1 MDVVWAKI
9 SAMAIEKALAS
20 VPPTPFN
27 LVLIPA
33 AIGMALGLVKT
44 AFNQITPFAE
54 GGIVTGPTMGLV
66 GEAGPEVIFPL
77 SKLKSFI
84 GGEMGGKVQVQG
96 ILTGQDIFLSNARTD
111 ISLNRIAG

>member
-1 MDVVWAKI
+1 MWSKI
-9 SAMAIEKALAS
+9 SLLAIEKAVAS

-27 LVLIPA
+27 LVFIPA
-33 AIGMALGLVKT
+33 AIGAALGLVKT
-44 AFNQITPFAE
+44 AMNQIPAFAE

-77 SKLKSFI
+77 SKLRSFM
-84 GGEMGGKVQVQG
+84 GEGMGGKVQVQG

-111 ISLNRIAG
+111 ISLNRIG